1 MEMIKMDFKQLEIFT
16 ALAENLSFSIT
27 ADALN
32 VSQPTVSLVIKH
44 LETEL
49 DTPLFIRSTQKLK
62 ITEAGTH
69 LYNEA
74 KKL

>member
-1 MEMIKMDFKQLEIFT
+1 MDFKQLEIFT
-16 ALAENLSFSIT
+16 ALSENLSFSIT

-49 DTPLFIRSTQKLK
+49 DTPLFIRSTRELK
-62 ITEAGTH
+62 ITEAGS
-69 LYNEA
+69 EKAVKA
-74 KKL
+74 KRKIG